1 MGGRYEKYVL
11 MPSRLASLV
20 ANAVSYFCSTSSQYP
35 RASSYPSTELVNQDD
50 IESLQQHLYP
60 AVERRWL
67 SRLIKIIKQGLVT
80 IFTSNFGHYQN
91 PISRR
96 IMFYLMKAQDA
107 DPLMLG
113 ILLRQKH
120 TSDLCR

>member
-35 RASSYPSTELVNQDD
+35 APRHIQAPSWLHQDD

-67 SRLIKIIKQGLVT
+67 ESIDQNHQAGVT

-91 PISRR
+91 PIFQQ
-96 IMFYLMKAQDA
+96 IMFCLMKHK
-107 DPLMLG
+107 MLTHSCWVFYYV
-113 ILLRQKH
+113 KKAH
-120 TSDLCR
+120 K